1 MKIDNHSHLLTNL
14 YELKIKRSKIFCYSL
29 FTYKLCI
36 RFCILKIYIYI
47 KKSPPP
53 FCLKCW
59 NDIFVDFFV
68 VGGGELGRLFVYFIF
83 RGMGWWL
90 RQGTDAGSAYVQ
102 CKFIWDLK
110 RQHILL
116 RIENTSIFAEYSM
129 NVIEMSFASN
139 YIFIAWHPSPVYV
152 WEPIYKYYLRAYT
165 FIFVDCFVWLLSFF
179 SLQLILQLSAGKNLI
194 RISSIFYS
202 RIRISRRYRVIV
214 TLNLGKI
221 CIFPRQTA
229 HGV

>member
-1 MKIDNHSHLLTNL
+1 MRERERDYNLKEVKYFAIHYLLINYVSDFVSWKYIFISKSH
-14 YELKIKRSKIFCYSL
+14 
-29 FTYKLCI
+29 
-36 RFCILKIYIYI
+36 
-47 KKSPPP
+47 PPP

>member
-1 MKIDNHSHLLTNL
+1 MYPILYLENINL
-14 YELKIKRSKIFCYSL
+14 YQKV
-29 FTYKLCI
+29 T
-36 RFCILKIYIYI
+36 
-47 KKSPPP
+47 PPP
-53 FCLKCW
+53 FAS
-59 NDIFVDFFV
+59 DVEMIFLWIFLLLGGGV
-68 VGGGELGRLFVYFIF
+68 GGELGRLFVYFIF

-90 RQGTDAGSAYVQ
+90 RQGTDAGNAYVQ

-221 CIFPRQTA
+221 YIFPRQTA

>member
-1 MKIDNHSHLLTNL
+1 MYPIL
-14 YELKIKRSKIFCYSL
+14 YLEN
-29 FTYKLCI
+29 
-36 RFCILKIYIYI
+36 IYLYQ
-47 KKSPPP
+47 KVTPPP

-90 RQGTDAGSAYVQ
+90 KQGTDAGNAYVQ

-116 RIENTSIFAEYSM
+116 RIENTSVFAEYSM

-152 WEPIYKYYLRAYT
+152 GEPIYKYYLRAYT

>member
-1 MKIDNHSHLLTNL
+1 MYPIL
-14 YELKIKRSKIFCYSL
+14 YLEN
-29 FTYKLCI
+29 
-36 RFCILKIYIYI
+36 IYLYQ
-47 KKSPPP
+47 KVTPPP
-53 FCLKCW
+53 FAS
-59 NDIFVDFFV
+59 NVEMIFLWIFLLL
-68 VGGGELGRLFVYFIF
+68 GWGWGGELGRLFVYFIF
-83 RGMGWWL
+83 RGMGRWL
-90 RQGTDAGSAYVQ
+90 RQGTDAGNAYVQ

-179 SLQLILQLSAGKNLI
+179 FLTA
-194 RISSIFYS
+194 YS
-202 RIRISRRYRVIV
+202 
-214 TLNLGKI
+214 T
-221 CIFPRQTA
+221 T
-229 HGV
+229 

>member
-1 MKIDNHSHLLTNL
+1 MKSDNHSHLLTNL

-53 FCLKCW
+53 PFAS
-59 NDIFVDFFV
+59 NVEMIFLWIFLLL
-68 VGGGELGRLFVYFIF
+68 GWGWGGELGRLFVYFIF

-90 RQGTDAGSAYVQ
+90 RQGTDAGNAYVQ

-179 SLQLILQLSAGKNLI
+179 FLTA
-194 RISSIFYS
+194 YS
-202 RIRISRRYRVIV
+202 
-214 TLNLGKI
+214 T
-221 CIFPRQTA
+221 T
-229 HGV
+229 

>member
-1 MKIDNHSHLLTNL
+1 MIFLWIFLLL
-14 YELKIKRSKIFCYSL
+14 
-29 FTYKLCI
+29 
-36 RFCILKIYIYI
+36 
-47 KKSPPP
+47 
-53 FCLKCW
+53 
-59 NDIFVDFFV
+59 
-68 VGGGELGRLFVYFIF
+68 GGGCGWGARSFVYFIF

-90 RQGTDAGSAYVQ
+90 KQGTDAGNAYVQ

-139 YIFIAWHPSPVYV
+139 YIFIARHPSPVYV
-152 WEPIYKYYLRAYT
+152 GEPIYKYYLRAYT

-221 CIFPRQTA
+221 YIFPRQTA

>member
-1 MKIDNHSHLLTNL
+1 MYPILYLENINL
-14 YELKIKRSKIFCYSL
+14 YQKVTPPLLHQMLKWYFCG
-29 FTYKLCI
+29 F
-36 RFCILKIYIYI
+36 FC
-47 KKSPPP
+47 
-53 FCLKCW
+53 CW
-59 NDIFVDFFV
+59 GRGGGG
-68 VGGGELGRLFVYFIF
+68 GGGELGRLFVHFIF

-90 RQGTDAGSAYVQ
+90 RQGTDAGNAYVQ

-139 YIFIAWHPSPVYV
+139 YIFIARHPSPVYV
-152 WEPIYKYYLRAYT
+152 GEPIYKYYLRAYT

-221 CIFPRQTA
+221 YIFPRQTA

>member
-1 MKIDNHSHLLTNL
+1 MKSDNHSHLLTNL

-68 VGGGELGRLFVYFIF
+68 VGGGKLGRLFVYFIF

-139 YIFIAWHPSPVYV
+139 YIYLSHDIRPLYMFGNLFTNIIWGLIHLFLLIVLFG
-152 WEPIYKYYLRAYT
+152 YYH
-165 FIFVDCFVWLLSFF
+165 FF
-179 SLQLILQLSAGKNLI
+179 PYSLFYNL
-194 RISSIFYS
+194 
-202 RIRISRRYRVIV
+202 VQV
-214 TLNLGKI
+214 KI
-221 CIFPRQTA
+221 
-229 HGV
+229 